1 MNPTDYI
8 TILDNSGAIYFGVLE
23 NESATSFSIKNPA
36 TIICGL
42 DEKSG
47 KLEINVYPVFL
58 RELLS
63 EKSKKDGI
71 SMVYSKDNI
80 KFHSHGD
87 FEINEQILEHYNNV
101 FEVTA

>member
-1 MNPTDYI
+1 MNSTDYI
-8 TILDNSGAIYFGVLE
+8 TILDNNGAIYFGVLE
-23 NESATSFSIKNPA
+23 NESATSFLIKNPA

-47 KLEINVYPVFL
+47 QLEINVYPVFL

-71 SMVYSKDNI
+71 SMVYAKENI
-80 KFHSHGD
+80 KFHSSAD
-87 FEINEQILEHYNNV
+87 FEINDQILKHYNKV
-101 FEVTA
+101 FEATT